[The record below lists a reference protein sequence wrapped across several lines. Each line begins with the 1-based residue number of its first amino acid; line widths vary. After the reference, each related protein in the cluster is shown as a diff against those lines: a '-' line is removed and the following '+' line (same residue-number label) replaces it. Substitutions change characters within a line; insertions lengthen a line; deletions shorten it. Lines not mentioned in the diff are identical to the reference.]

1 VSANMNQSVP
11 LRESPIAFLVAT
23 AALLFG
29 AISPASAQSPS
40 IVVQWNNAILNA
52 IVATATPPTVAAR
65 ALAVVHTAIY
75 DAWAAYDSKAM
86 GSLASA
92 PARQPASAG
101 TPENKAKAISY
112 AAYRTLLDL
121 FPTQGSALNAVMTS
135 LGYDPSINSTDAST
149 PEGVGG
155 LAASE
160 VLAFRHA
167 DGSNQQGDLGSSVPY
182 SDYTGYT
189 PVNFPENLVDVNRW
203 QPLRAPDGTAQK
215 FLSPQ
220 WGLVTPFALTSG
232 DQFRPGP
239 QPQAGSWLYDQR
251 MRDVVRLNT
260 ELDDRAKVSAEFWND
275 PPGSL
280 TPPGHWNTF
289 AQDVSLRDNHT
300 LDDDVKMFFVL
311 NNAELDTSIAV
322 WEAKRFY
329 DAIRPVSA
337 VRYWYKGMT
346 IKGWA
351 GAGQG
356 IINVDGANWMSW
368 IPTPAHPEYPSGHS
382 AFSAAAAGI
391 LRKFTGSDIYAK
403 TLVFKMGSSAID
415 PGASPAADTTL
426 TWATFS
432 EVADDAGY
440 SRRAGGIHYDE
451 ADYRSRTIGRQVA
464 NVVWDRYLQLIGG
477 TR

>member
-1 VSANMNQSVP
+1 MAN
-11 LRESPIAFLVAT
+11 
-23 AALLFG
+23 
-29 AISPASAQSPS
+29 
-40 IVVQWNNAILNA
+40 
-52 IVATATPPTVAAR
+52 
-65 ALAVVHTAIY
+65 
-75 DAWAAYDSKAM
+75 
-86 GSLASA
+86 A
-92 PARQPASAG
+92 PARQPAVAG
-101 TPENKAKAISY
+101 TPDNKVKAISY

-135 LGYDPSINSTDAST
+135 LGYDPSINSTDSST

-160 VLAFRHA
+160 VLTFRHA
-167 DGSNQQGDLGSSVPY
+167 DGSNQLGDIGSSVPY
-182 SDYTGYT
+182 SDYSGYT
-189 PVNFPENLVDVNRW
+189 PINFPENLVDVNRW
-203 QPLRAPDGTAQK
+203 QPLRAADGTAQK
-215 FLSPQ
+215 FLSPH
-220 WGLVTPFALTSG
+220 WGLVTPFALKSG

-280 TPPGHWNTF
+280 TPPGHWNIF
-289 AQDVSLRDNHT
+289 AQDVSIRDSHT
-300 LDDDVKMFFVL
+300 LDDDVKMFFAL

-346 IKGWA
+346 LKGWA
-351 GAGQG
+351 GAGKG
-356 IINVDGANWMSW
+356 IINVDGGNWMSW

-382 AFSAAAAGI
+382 AFSAAAAEV
-391 LRKFTGSDIYAK
+391 LRKFTGSDTYDK
-403 TLVFKMGSSAID
+403 TMVFKAGSSALD

-426 TWATFS
+426 TWATFW

-464 NVVWDRYLQLIGG
+464 NVVWERYLQLIGG